1 MDRELLRLR
10 RSSRIASFSLPLSPT
25 TAVCVTRLSQEH
37 DDQVLTNPDPVAHLV
52 ALHIAWQSFAASTHE
67 FHPTGGRDNVSS
79 VHLKSDLYIVGIK
92 VTYVTPLVAA
102 FPDLKQSAL
111 QVVLQ
116 LAWTPM
122 KALCSESNSDV
133 TSCSDV
139 TSVFVHSKTPLH
151 RREQAPVFWSCVPPL
166 FGTSCWNFVLSL
178 CTLQLLSIQS
188 PVDPACSRSII
199 FSPPQSSQGS
209 RTSSWWSRPLAML
222 SSCVAPSSE
231 SCRQIRFLPRS
242 PAAK

>member
-1 MDRELLRLR
+1 MTKSSQIQIQLPISSLFTLHGSRLLPPLMSSMPLVVAIMCRLY
-10 RSSRIASFSLPLSPT
+10 T
-25 TAVCVTRLSQEH
+25 
-37 DDQVLTNPDPVAHLV
+37 
-52 ALHIAWQSFAASTHE
+52 
-67 FHPTGGRDNVSS
+67 
-79 VHLKSDLYIVGIK
+79 LKSDLYIDGIK

-122 KALCSESNSDV
+122 KALYSESNSDV

-188 PVDPACSRSII
+188 PVDPASSRSII

-231 SCRQIRFLPRS
+231 SCRQIRFFQGPQLQSDAQTTPLSRGACTS
-242 PAAK
+242 AAPQKQRTKDRQRTAT